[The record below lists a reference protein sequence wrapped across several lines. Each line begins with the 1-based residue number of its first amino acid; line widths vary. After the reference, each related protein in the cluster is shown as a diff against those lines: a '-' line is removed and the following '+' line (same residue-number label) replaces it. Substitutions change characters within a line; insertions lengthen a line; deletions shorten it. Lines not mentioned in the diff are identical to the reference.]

1 MSNWGNP
8 QLFWLQA
15 ANDSHFGDLQ
25 MSKKRYLLQKKMPY
39 NISHLCGAIVSS
51 FNGEQ
56 LKKCDS
62 LYISKGIREYSRGV
76 FITHDLGYPAYAG
89 SSEAKCIK
97 VNQYFNK
104 FCLNLEFCYG
114 FQHVSKFIAFGLN
127 TLVFVQTMSSELI
140 VILVYFIT
148 FCHGWPCSY
157 RQQGLP

>member
-1 MSNWGNP
+1 MSNWENP

-76 FITHDLGYPAYAG
+76 FITHDLGYPAYTG
-89 SSEAKCIK
+89 SSEAKCNK

-104 FCLNLEFCYG
+104 FC
-114 FQHVSKFIAFGLN
+114 
-127 TLVFVQTMSSELI
+127 
-140 VILVYFIT
+140 
-148 FCHGWPCSY
+148 
-157 RQQGLP
+157 

>member
-1 MSNWGNP
+1 MSNWGNL

-76 FITHDLGYPAYAG
+76 FITHDLGYPAYTG
-89 SSEAKCIK
+89 SSEAKCDK
-97 VNQYFNK
+97 VSQYFNYRSRAIITRSWFEMGQLSHHLTVNNWK
-104 FCLNLEFCYG
+104 
-114 FQHVSKFIAFGLN
+114 SA
-127 TLVFVQTMSSELI
+127 TLSISQ
-140 VILVYFIT
+140 
-148 FCHGWPCSY
+148 
-157 RQQGLP
+157 R

>member
-76 FITHDLGYPAYAG
+76 FITHDLGYPAYTG
-89 SSEAKCIK
+89 SSKAKCNI
-97 VNQYFNK
+97 VNVRPK
-104 FCLNLEFCYG
+104 FG
-114 FQHVSKFIAFGLN
+114 I
-127 TLVFVQTMSSELI
+127 
-140 VILVYFIT
+140 
-148 FCHGWPCSY
+148 SY
-157 RQQGLP
+157 DIGRKYRYWYQQLSHHLTVNN

>member
-1 MSNWGNP
+1 MSNWGNS

-76 FITHDLGYPAYAG
+76 FITHDLGYPAYTE
-89 SSEAKCIK
+89 SSEAKYSS
-97 VNQYFNK
+97 VNKY
-104 FCLNLEFCYG
+104 L
-114 FQHVSKFIAFGLN
+114 
-127 TLVFVQTMSSELI
+127 
-140 VILVYFIT
+140 
-148 FCHGWPCSY
+148 
-157 RQQGLP
+157 

>member
-1 MSNWGNP
+1 MSNWGNL

-76 FITHDLGYPAYAG
+76 FITHDLGYPAYTE
-89 SSEAKCIK
+89 SSEAKYSS
-97 VNQYFNK
+97 VNKYFNK
-104 FCLNLEFCYG
+104 FCWILNFVKVVRILKKRAQEMLRSIKVSRNLELLRK
-114 FQHVSKFIAFGLN
+114 SKQKFK
-127 TLVFVQTMSSELI
+127 SCWEKSRSCWEK
-140 VILVYFIT
+140 
-148 FCHGWPCSY
+148 
-157 RQQGLP
+157 